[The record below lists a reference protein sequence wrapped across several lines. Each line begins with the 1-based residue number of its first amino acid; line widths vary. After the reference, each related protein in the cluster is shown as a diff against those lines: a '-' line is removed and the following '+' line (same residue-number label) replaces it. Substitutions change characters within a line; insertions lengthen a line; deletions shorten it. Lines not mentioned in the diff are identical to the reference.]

1 MLAYGTCAKV
11 KTDAEI
17 QNWAQK
23 IVRITRL
30 CTGHRPSGFFG
41 RGGVRHHGVGASA
54 ARQYFTSSS
63 GT

>member
-1 MLAYGTCAKV
+1 MVLALKLKQTPRYKTGLKKSSGSRACARG
-11 KTDAEI
+11 
-17 QNWAQK
+17 
-23 IVRITRL
+23 IVPRV
-30 CTGHRPSGFFG
+30 FFG